1 MSTEPD
7 RKTVLV
13 TAAGGGAGNNLIRA
27 LRACWPGL
35 GIIGTNIDRFYLAR
49 SLADRNYLVP
59 RAAAGGDYLDAI
71 RRVVAAEQIDLV
83 IPQNDAEVAPLGRGR
98 AHLGARMLLSG
109 DEAIERCQDKFALYN
124 HLTGHG
130 IRMAETYQVCSVEDV
145 GPIFRHFGSPE
156 RLWCRMRRGSAS
168 KGSLPVKSAEQAR
181 FWIRYWE
188 EMRGVLPNSFLL
200 SEYLPGRD
208 FAFQSLWNEGELV
221 LAKTCERLSYL
232 VGEWRPSGTSSTPRV
247 GKLVREPEVNQACT
261 AAVRAVDPR
270 ATGMFCIDLKQD
282 RNGVPCITEI
292 NIGRFF
298 MISPVFHAVG
308 RHNMAELYLRLA
320 FGAPVDIP
328 GDERFDDIGNDE
340 TFLVRELDNEPAVLT
355 ESHIEASYRTA

>member
-1 MSTEPD
+1 
-7 RKTVLV
+7 V
-13 TAAGGGAGNNLIRA
+13 TA
-27 LRACWPGL
+27 
-35 GIIGTNIDRFYLAR
+35 
-49 SLADRNYLVP
+49 
-59 RAAAGGDYLDAI
+59 
-71 RRVVAAEQIDLV
+71 EKIDLV

-98 AHLGARMLLSG
+98 AHLGARTLLPS
-109 DEAIERCQDKFALYN
+109 DEVIERCQDKFALYN
-124 HLTGHG
+124 YLARHG
-130 IRMAETYQVCSVEDV
+130 IPMAETHQVCSVEDV
-145 GPIFRHFGSPE
+145 GAIFRHFGSPQ

-168 KGSLPVKSAEQAR
+168 KGSLPVQSAEQAR

-208 FAFQSLWNEGELV
+208 FAFQSLWYEGKLV

-232 VGEWRPSGTSSTPRV
+232 VGEWMPSGTSSTPRV
-247 GKLVREPEVNQACT
+247 GKLVREPEVNEVCTKAVQA
-261 AAVRAVDPR
+261 ADPR

-298 MISPVFHAVG
+298 MISPVFHAAG

-320 FGAPVDIP
+320 FGGLVDIP
-328 GDERFDDIGNDE
+328 EGERFDDIGSDE

-355 ESHIEASYRTA
+355 GAQIEASYRTA